1 MLIRS
6 SHLDGWYGAESR
18 LSYPASAQN
27 LLEKLTDRVT
37 DENVTLLDARGGPGR
52 NAQTEIAQSAHLA
65 AVGTRQSDDRHS
77 FVARGLD
84 RLQHVLAVA
93 ARRQRHENIALAAVG
108 TDFTREHLVV
118 AIVVADRGQ
127 RRRIRVKGQ
136 GRERFGVAEE
146 SSGELGDDVLR
157 IGCRAAVAAHE
168 QAPARGHRFS
178 DHVDDAVDVGRQGP
192 RGRRDSQV
200 LVPHRLDRQAVA
212 HWRLHVRTPIFGFE
226 IPLAIWRSRAF
237 FTHARRLPPVKWTAR
252 ILAAAAA
259 AMSL

>member
-84 RLQHVLAVA
+84 RLQHVLPVAV
-93 ARRQRHENIALAAVG
+93 RRQRQENIAHGAGG
-108 TDFTREHLVV
+108 TDLTAEHLVD
-118 AIVVADRGQ
+118 AIGVSNRPQ
-127 RRRIRVKGQ
+127 RR
-136 GRERFGVAEE
+136 
-146 SSGELGDDVLR
+146 SSR
-157 IGCRAAVAAHE
+157 
-168 QAPARGHRFS
+168 
-178 DHVDDAVDVGRQGP
+178 DA
-192 RGRRDSQV
+192 
-200 LVPHRLDRQAVA
+200 
-212 HWRLHVRTPIFGFE
+212 
-226 IPLAIWRSRAF
+226 
-237 FTHARRLPPVKWTAR
+237 
-252 ILAAAAA
+252 
-259 AMSL
+259 